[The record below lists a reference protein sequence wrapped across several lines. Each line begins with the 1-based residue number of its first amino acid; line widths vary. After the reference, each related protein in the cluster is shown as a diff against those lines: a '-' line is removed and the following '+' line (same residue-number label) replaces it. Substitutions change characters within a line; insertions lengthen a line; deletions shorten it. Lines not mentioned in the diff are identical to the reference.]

1 MFKRM
6 LLLVLIFPV
15 LSACSSLWLAANS
28 GNTRQGASSS
38 LVDYLYPNGE
48 IPPAVSDQLPSL
60 SLPLRVGIAFVPS
73 PYQGDIAAAEKQELL
88 EQVANAF
95 RDRPYVQSIDAIPDT
110 YMQSAR
116 GLTGMQQVAS
126 LYGVDVMALVSYDQI
141 SFTDEKKSSLL
152 YWTIIGAVAV
162 KGSTNEVQTL
172 IDTAVFD
179 VATTRLL
186 FRAPGSHRSEEDSTL
201 IDLSK
206 DLRKLR
212 SAGFSAATADMIV
225 NLDTELDGFREAVAR
240 GERAEVQWR
249 EGAGVGGVGS
259 LALSL
264 LALLVLVAF
273 CREWRHRRLQP
284 SRIRID
290 RRRQR

>member
-1 MFKRM
+1 MSKR
-6 LLLVLIFPV
+6 LLLVALLLPV
-15 LSACSSLWLAANS
+15 LSACSSLWLATGA

-73 PYQGDIAAAEKQELL
+73 PYQDELPGVEKQELL
-88 EQVANAF
+88 EKVADAF

-116 GLTGMQQVAS
+116 GVTGMKQVAG

-141 SFTDEKKSSLL
+141 SFTDEKKSALL
-152 YWTIIGAVAV
+152 YWTIIGAVTV

-179 VATTRLL
+179 VQTSRLL
-186 FRAPGSHRSEEDSTL
+186 FRAPGVHRSEEDSTL
-201 IDLSK
+201 IDLGK
-206 DLRKLR
+206 DLRKLQ
-212 SAGFSAATADMIV
+212 SAGFSAATDDMIV
-225 NLDTELDGFREAVAR
+225 NLDAELNGFREAVAQ
-240 GERAEVQWR
+240 GERAAVNWR
-249 EGAGVGGVGS
+249 EGSGGGGS
-259 LALSL
+259 IALSL
-264 LALLVLVAF
+264 LALLLLVVLF
-273 CREWRHRRLQP
+273 REWQGRRAEPRLV
-284 SRIRID
+284 RID
-290 RRRQR
+290 WRSQC